1 MQKKS
6 VITSTGPHG
15 QTGYK
20 NRQVKLQEQ
29 VTGTDG
35 LTATIKYMIVLL
47 PAYCSL
53 ATNAQVHTNLK
64 HSDHLCS
71 IWCVMRAGGWLVVAV
86 VRTLV
91 TQVRDSVFNFDW
103 LFMFLCFASP
113 CNGAVVDLSQVSG
126 MLVSCTCL

>member
-6 VITSTGPHG
+6 VITSTSPQG

-20 NRQVKLQEQ
+20 KRQVKLQEQ

-53 ATNAQVHTNLK
+53 ATNAQSAYQLEAFRPPVQYMVCRESWWL
-64 HSDHLCS
+64 
-71 IWCVMRAGGWLVVAV
+71 AGG
-86 VRTLV
+86 
-91 TQVRDSVFNFDW
+91 
-103 LFMFLCFASP
+103 C
-113 CNGAVVDLSQVSG
+113 SG
-126 MLVSCTCL
+126 